1 MINRTIL
8 LLMEQLVPLLATSA
22 VASAQQPSYMKWSM
36 KIRKLYKALRLMEVH
51 KQAEPKFARLLKPLY
66 PYLAGKTADLAMTM
80 TGISVEGL
88 DEEDGYG
95 RKAIMLGSNMGERQN
110 NLDMSFSTNGN
121 VEFEQ
126 DQREPSST
134 KYRTIGFSSGKKN
147 SLRAETDSSILIGGQ
162 KTTVTLPHD
171 ED

>member
-1 MINRTIL
+1 
-8 LLMEQLVPLLATSA
+8 MEQLVPLLATSA
-22 VASAQQPSYMKWSM
+22 AASAQQPSYMKWSM

-66 PYLAGKTADLAMTM
+66 PYLVGKSADLAMTM

-88 DEEDGYG
+88 DGDDGYG
-95 RKAIMLGSNMGERQN
+95 RKVIMLGSNMGERQN

-121 VEFEQ
+121 AEFEQ

-134 KYRTIGFSSGKKN
+134 KYKTIGFSSGKKN
-147 SLRAETDSSILIGGQ
+147 SLQAETDSSILIGGQ